1 MLAEA
6 FILRLEA
13 IRRNTHAETGAS
25 SDKRFVP
32 ITLPVSPASN
42 SQLSSTEQTPTKES

>member
-13 IRRNTHAETGAS
+13 ISRNTAARPAPSIDE
-25 SDKRFVP
+25 RFVP
-32 ITLPVSPASN
+32 ITLPVKTSEKSAVD
-42 SQLSSTEQTPTKES
+42 K

>member
-13 IRRNTHAETGAS
+13 IARSTETQPTAS
-25 SDKRFVP
+25 SDQRFVP
-32 ITLPVSPASN
+32 IKLPVKAAKKSAADR
-42 SQLSSTEQTPTKES
+42 

>member
-13 IRRNTHAETGAS
+13 ISRSIATQLAAS
-25 SDKRFVP
+25 TDRRFVP
-32 ITLPVSPASN
+32 IKLPVKPAEKSAAD
-42 SQLSSTEQTPTKES
+42 K